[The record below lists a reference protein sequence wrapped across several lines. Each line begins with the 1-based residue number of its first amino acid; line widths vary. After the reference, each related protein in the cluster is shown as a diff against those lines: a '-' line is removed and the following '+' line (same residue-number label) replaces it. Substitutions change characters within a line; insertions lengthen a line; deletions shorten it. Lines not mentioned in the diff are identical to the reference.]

1 MARTRTS
8 ALTET
13 RSAGKGQPSRPSPS
27 GLASRSP
34 TTTGITTPP
43 VSGAEGREGFARLLD
58 RIEGNGVTIVV
69 VEDASRFA
77 RDLVVQELGIALL
90 DKRGVRPLTTSG
102 NDLTDSDDLGRKMM
116 RQVAGDDRPG
126 GATAPPRMARTG
138 WPGSDERS
146 RADTTIAHPSRSA
159 CSLLLT

>member
-1 MARTRTS
+1 MTNALAEAALCAARDYPLGGSRGHRRTRRSCVPSISTSFTLKNLSPKLPTSFARLAALCMARTRTS

-58 RIEGNGVTIVV
+58 RIESNGVTIVV

-90 DKRGVRPLTTSG
+90 DKRGVRPLTTSA
-102 NDLTDSDDLGRKMM
+102 M
-116 RQVAGDDRPG
+116 
-126 GATAPPRMARTG
+126 
-138 WPGSDERS
+138 
-146 RADTTIAHPSRSA
+146 I
-159 CSLLLT
+159 